1 MAKVSVIWQRED
13 LLLEAEN
20 DTGNTIILDSGE
32 SGGGKNRGA
41 RPLQL
46 LLMGLGGCTSM
57 DVISILKKMRE
68 PLEDFRVDVT
78 AEQATEHPHVYTSI
92 HIEYVVVGDVKE
104 ESVQKAIRLS
114 EERYCSANAMLRQA
128 APITS
133 SYLIIRPEPIPA

>member
-1 MAKVSVIWQRED
+1 MAKVSVAWQRED

-20 DTGNTIILDSGE
+20 DTGNKIMLDSSA
-32 SGGGKNRGA
+32 SGVGKNRGA

-46 LLMGLGGCTSM
+46 LLMGLAGCTSM

-68 PLEDFRVDVT
+68 PLEDFHVDVN
-78 AEQATEHPHVYTSI
+78 AEQATEHPHVYTEI
-92 HIEYVVVGDVKE
+92 HVEYVITGDVKE

-128 APITS
+128 ATITS
-133 SYLIIRPEPIPA
+133 SYRIIRPEPMPA